1 MTRFGEI
8 SPLLQNFIN
17 LCQMVEDLFI
27 AGKNFKPSLAKLL
40 RFCVAFQC
48 WKGPHIEKQY
58 SHLVTLDC
66 ELVLGT
72 NLF

>member
-1 MTRFGEI
+1 
-8 SPLLQNFIN
+8 
-17 LCQMVEDLFI
+17 MVEDLFI

-66 ELVLGT
+66 ELVLST